1 MGRITAQTFPENFL
15 DKIQKMINIYMN
27 QKNKGDRMDVI
38 VSARHMDLTEA
49 MRDSVIDALS
59 AIKHGKK
66 LTKAEV
72 VLDSDHKL
80 FRAEIVLHGS
90 GINLDAK
97 AETDNM
103 YEAIDKAV
111 ERLQKQLDKKFGQ
124 ILNSHKGPHLGEIE
138 AEMAEQELAEADDI

>member
-1 MGRITAQTFPENFL
+1 ME
-15 DKIQKMINIYMN
+15 
-27 QKNKGDRMDVI
+27 VI
-38 VSARHMDLTEA
+38 VSARHMDLTES

-59 AIKHGKK
+59 AIKHGRK

-80 FRAEIVLHGS
+80 FRAEVVLHGQNL
-90 GINLDAK
+90 NLDAK
-97 AETDNM
+97 AETGNM

-138 AEMAEQELAEADDI
+138 AEMAARALAESQD